1 MTRNHGTLALAVIAA
16 GPLLLGGCAARSHAV
31 PGPEAGQV
39 ARFEREAEALRAR
52 LFIPGMSAVIVKDG
66 QVLWAKG
73 FGDADVEHR
82 IPATPETVYSIA
94 SETKPVAATMV
105 MQLVEQGKLDLDEPA
120 SRYTSGITGD
130 AIRIRHLLSHT
141 AGSEPPGERFAYDPT
156 HYEYLT
162 NVIEKHAGKPMR
174 LVVAE
179 TLLDPLGMTSSVPGP
194 DVLKDPSW
202 AVLGQ
207 DRLAR
212 YAKALERQAQPYTL
226 YGDGEMI
233 HVAYPNDFFGASAG
247 LLSTVMD
254 MARFDIALDRHVLL
268 KPETQARAWTP
279 FVSNAGQPLPYG
291 LGWAV
296 RDYGGARIVWHGGN
310 WGTGFSAIYVKVP
323 AERLSLIMFANSDVL
338 NGHMYAAGDED
349 IVHNAFACAFL
360 RDFVFPPTQDVDC
373 ARTSEAA
380 VAKTLADERAG
391 AHAVVPVDRATVES
405 YVGQYRFEFDPN
417 QVLNVTSHDGRMY
430 GDIPRNQETELFP
443 ESPTTFF
450 FKIRPAEITFVKD
463 GDAVTHLNWVEYGR
477 TLRANRVR

>member
-1 MTRNHGTLALAVIAA
+1 MTKSHGTLALAAMAA
-16 GPLLLGGCAARSHAV
+16 WSLLLDGCATLSHAV
-31 PGPEAGQV
+31 PRPEADQV
-39 ARFEREAEALRAR
+39 ARFEQQAEALRTR
-52 LFIPGMSAVIVKDG
+52 LFIPGMSAVILKDE

-73 FGDADVEHR
+73 FGNADVEHR
-82 IPATPETVYSIA
+82 IPATPQTVYHIA
-94 SETKPVAATMV
+94 SETKPVAATLV
-105 MQLVEQGKLDLDEPA
+105 MQLVEQGRLDLDEPA
-120 SRYTSGITGD
+120 SRYTSEITGD

-141 AGSEPPGERFAYDPT
+141 AGSEPPGERFAYDPG

-179 TLLDPLGMTSSVPGP
+179 TILDPLGMTSSVPGP
-194 DVLKDPSW
+194 DVLKDPKW

-207 DRLAR
+207 DRLAQ
-212 YAKALERQAQPYTL
+212 YAKVLERQAQPYTL
-226 YGDGEMI
+226 YGDGEI
-233 HVAYPNDFFGASAG
+233 VHVSYPVDFFGASAG

-291 LGWAV
+291 LGWYV
-296 RDYGGARIVWHGGN
+296 RDYGGARIIWHGGN
-310 WGTGFSAIYVKVP
+310 WGVGFSAIYVKIP
-323 AERLSLIMFANSDVL
+323 AERLSLIMFANSEVL
-338 NGHMYAAGDED
+338 DGHIYAVGDD

-360 RDFVFPPTQDVDC
+360 REFVFAPAQDVDC
-373 ARTSEAA
+373 ARTSETA
-380 VAKTLADERAG
+380 VAKTLADERAA

-405 YVGQYRFEFDPN
+405 YVGQYRFEFDPA
-417 QVLNVTSHDGRMY
+417 QTLKVTSHDGRLY
-430 GDIPRNQETELFP
+430 ADIPRNQESELFP
-443 ESPTTFF
+443 ESPDTFF

-463 GDAVTHLNWVEYGR
+463 NDAVTHLVWVEHGN

>member
-1 MTRNHGTLALAVIAA
+1 MTKNHGTLALAAMAA
-16 GPLLLGGCAARSHAV
+16 WSLLLDGCATLSHAV
-31 PGPEAGQV
+31 PGPEADQV
-39 ARFEREAEALRAR
+39 ARFEQQAEALRAR
-52 LFIPGMSAVIVKDG
+52 LFIPGMSAVILKDE
-66 QVLWAKG
+66 QVVWARG
-73 FGDADVEHR
+73 FGNADVEHR
-82 IPATPETVYSIA
+82 IPATPETVYHIA
-94 SETKPVAATMV
+94 SETKPVAATLV
-105 MQLVEQGKLDLDEPA
+105 MQLVEQGRLDLDEPA
-120 SRYTSGITGD
+120 SHYTSEIEGD

-179 TLLDPLGMTSSVPGP
+179 TILDPLGMTSSVPGP
-194 DVLKDPSW
+194 DVLKDPQW

-212 YAKALERQAQPYTL
+212 YAKVLERQAQPYTL
-226 YGDGEMI
+226 YGDGEI
-233 HVAYPNDFFGASAG
+233 VHVGYPGDFFGASAG

-291 LGWAV
+291 LGWYV
-296 RDYGGARIVWHGGN
+296 RDYGGARIIWHGGN
-310 WGTGFSAIYVKVP
+310 WGVGFSAIWVKVP

-338 NGHMYAAGDED
+338 NGHMYAAGEED

-360 RDFVFPPTQDVDC
+360 REFVSAPAQDVDC
-373 ARTSEAA
+373 AQTSETA
-380 VAKTLADERAG
+380 VAKSLAEERAG

-405 YVGQYRFEFDPN
+405 YVGQYRFEFDPS
-417 QVLNVTSHDGRMY
+417 QVLNVTSHDGRLY
-430 GDIPRNQETELFP
+430 ANIPANQETELFP
-443 ESPTTFF
+443 ESPNTFF

-463 GDAVTHLNWVEYGR
+463 RDVVTHLEWVEYGN
-477 TLRANRVR
+477 TLRANRIR